1 MNQEKIGKLIAALR
15 KELNLTQSE
24 LGAKVGVGDRAVSKW
39 ERGITCPDISIINE
53 LSTILG
59 ITSDELL
66 KGELNKEHKDVLSK
80 HKLNKKLLFIIPL
93 LLLIIALVIVLI
105 NRNRSYVYTLSSK
118 NSIYEVEG
126 NTYFEKG
133 NIVIAINWLS
143 FKNKEYD
150 NLYIN
155 NYEYAIMC
163 NKHFIV
169 RKGYV
174 NNSDLNFRPILL
186 KDYMHNFSINYQIDS
201 QPDINKTMLVNNGL
215 VLEIKFLDTDNNI
228 HKEIIEIEL
237 KK

>member
-1 MNQEKIGKLIAALR
+1 MNQEKIGKLIASLR

-80 HKLNKKLLFIIPL
+80 HKLNKKLLFIIPM

-105 NRNRSYVYTLSSK
+105 NRNQSYVYTLSSK
-118 NSIYEVEG
+118 NSDYGIEG
-126 NTYFEKG
+126 NISFEKG
-133 NIVIAINWLS
+133 EANININWISLKDRK
-143 FKNKEYD
+143 FND
-150 NLYIN
+150 VYIK
-155 NYEYAIMC
+155 NYEYSIRC
-163 NKHFIV
+163 NKSFIV

-174 NNSDLNFRPILL
+174 NNSDLNFKPILL
-186 KDYMHNFSINYQIDS
+186 KDFMRPFNINYQTSEKVKFDRANI
-201 QPDINKTMLVNNGL
+201 IKNGII
-215 VLEIKFLDTDNNI
+215 LEIRFLDADDNIFN
-228 HKEIIEIEL
+228 ETIEIEL

>member
-1 MNQEKIGKLIAALR
+1 MNQEKIGKLIASLR

-80 HKLNKKLLFIIPL
+80 HKLNKKLLFIIPM
-93 LLLIIALVIVLI
+93 LLLIIVLVIIFI
-105 NRNRSYVYTLSSK
+105 NRNRSYVYNLKSRTD
-118 NSIYEVEG
+118 NYSIGG
-126 NTYFEKG
+126 NVSIEKG
-133 NIVIAINWLS
+133 DIIIAINWLS
-143 FKNKEYD
+143 FKNKEYI
-150 NLYIN
+150 NLYIK

-169 RKGYV
+169 KKGSV
-174 NNSDLNFRPILL
+174 NNSDLNFKPMLL
-186 KDYMHNFSINYQIDS
+186 KNFMHSFSINYQIDS
-201 QPDINKTMLVNNGL
+201 QPDINKKMLVNNGL
-215 VLEIKFLDTDNNI
+215 VLEMKFLDNDNYI

>member
-80 HKLNKKLLFIIPL
+80 HKLNKKLLFIIPM

-105 NRNRSYVYTLSSK
+105 NRNRSYAYNLISK
-118 NSIYEVEG
+118 NSIYEVAG
-126 NTYFEKG
+126 NIYFEKG
-133 NIVIAINWLS
+133 EANININLIS
-143 FKNKEYD
+143 LKDRKFND
-150 NLYIN
+150 VYIK
-155 NYEYAIMC
+155 NYEYSIRC
-163 NKHFIV
+163 NKSFIV

-215 VLEIKFLDTDNNI
+215 ILEIKFLDTDNNI

>member
-1 MNQEKIGKLIAALR
+1 MNQEKIGKLIASLR

-66 KGELNKEHKDVLSK
+66 KGELNKEHKDTLCK
-80 HKLNKKLLFIIPL
+80 HKLNKKLLFIIPM
-93 LLLIIALVIVLI
+93 LLLIIALAIVLI
-105 NRNRSYVYTLSSK
+105 NRNRSYVYTLSSP
-118 NSIYEVEG
+118 NSSCEVNG
-126 NTYFEKG
+126 KMFFEKG

-143 FKNKEYD
+143 FTNKKYN
-150 NLYIN
+150 NLYIK
-155 NYEYAIMC
+155 NYEY
-163 NKHFIV
+163 NLRSNNNFIV

-174 NNSDLNFRPILL
+174 NNSDLNFKPILL
-186 KDYMHNFSINYQIDS
+186 KDFMRSFNINYQTSEKVKFDRANI
-201 QPDINKTMLVNNGL
+201 IKNGII
-215 VLEIKFLDTDNNI
+215 LEIRFLDADDNIFN
-228 HKEIIEIEL
+228 ETIEIEL